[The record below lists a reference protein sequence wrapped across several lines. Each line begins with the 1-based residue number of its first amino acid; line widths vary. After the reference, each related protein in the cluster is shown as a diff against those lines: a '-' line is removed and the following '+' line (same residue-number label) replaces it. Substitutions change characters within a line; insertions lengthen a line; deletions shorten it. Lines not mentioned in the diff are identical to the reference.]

1 MTRPFKG
8 TPMYKAI
15 IKRFT
20 GIDKEK
26 VFLYHVRDEAPLENG
41 YGGIGDEK
49 RNISCVGSVF
59 RMFVRARGSALRS
72 VPSRDATCFR

>member
-1 MTRPFKG
+1 MTRPSKG

-26 VFLYHVRDEAPLENG
+26 VFLYHVRE
-41 YGGIGDEK
+41 
-49 RNISCVGSVF
+49 
-59 RMFVRARGSALRS
+59 
-72 VPSRDATCFR
+72 

>member
-26 VFLYHVRDEAPLENG
+26 VFLYHVRE
-41 YGGIGDEK
+41 
-49 RNISCVGSVF
+49 
-59 RMFVRARGSALRS
+59 
-72 VPSRDATCFR
+72 